1 MRRSVG
7 VFVVLAKPEGAP
19 NDRYLALFNTS
30 DKAKEVGL
38 SLRYLG
44 LTGTVGV
51 SNLWESRDLGPA
63 TGRIAATLPPHGAA
77 LYRLRA

>member
-1 MRRSVG
+1 M
-7 VFVVLAKPEGAP
+7 
-19 NDRYLALFNTS
+19 
-30 DKAKEVGL
+30 GL

>member
-1 MRRSVG
+1 M
-7 VFVVLAKPEGAP
+7 
-19 NDRYLALFNTS
+19 
-30 DKAKEVGL
+30 GL

-44 LTGTVGV
+44 LTGTVRV
-51 SNLWESRDLGPA
+51 SDLWEGRDLGRT